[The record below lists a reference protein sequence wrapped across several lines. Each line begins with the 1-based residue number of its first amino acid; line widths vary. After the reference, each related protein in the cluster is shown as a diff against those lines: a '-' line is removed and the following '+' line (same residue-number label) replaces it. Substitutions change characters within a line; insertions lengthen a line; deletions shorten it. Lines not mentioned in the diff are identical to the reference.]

1 MTRALTIAALMALS
15 WLGGYRWGYAADET
29 RHMMARVE
37 RALLEAGYTKALGYA
52 QLPPPAVVYAD
63 AVSGGGW
70 GSYRLGAI
78 EISSR
83 QPAGCIPITMAH
95 EVGHD
100 IAIRMQLLDGIANHA
115 VKAELERIAAIAE
128 AAVSADDWAPNCVM
142 RGAL

>member
-1 MTRALTIAALMALS
+1 MKRALFYTGLIA
-15 WLGGYRWGYAADET
+15 LGFIGGLRWAHAGDS
-29 RHMMARVE
+29 MMARVE

-70 GSYRLGAI
+70 GSYRLGVI

-83 QPAGCIPITMAH
+83 QPAGCIPITLAH
-95 EVGHD
+95 EVSHD
-100 IAIRMQLLDGIANHA
+100 LMVRMGILDT
-115 VKAELERIAAIAE
+115 VPTREVMRELERAARIAE

>member
-83 QPAGCIPITMAH
+83 QPAGCIPITLAH
-95 EVGHD
+95 ETGHD
-100 IAIRMQLLDGIANHA
+100 AAVRMGLLDGEPNHS
-115 VKAELERIAAIAE
+115 VKAELEKIASIAE
-128 AAVSADDWAPNCVM
+128 AAVDAEDYAPNCTM
-142 RGAL
+142 RKSL

>member
-1 MTRALTIAALMALS
+1 MKRALLYTGLIV
-15 WLGGYRWGYAADET
+15 LGFIGGLRWAHAGE
-29 RHMMARVE
+29 HMMARVE
-37 RALLEAGYTKALGYA
+37 RALLAAGYTKALGYA

-70 GSYRLGAI
+70 GSYRLGVI

-95 EVGHD
+95 EAGHD
-100 IAIRMQLLDGIANHA
+100 AAVRMGLLDGIPNHA

-128 AAVSADDWAPNCVM
+128 AAVSAEDWAPNCVM
-142 RGAL
+142 RGTK